1 MNNKTSATVTLW
13 VNRLLMVLVAVL
25 CILLYDLL
33 VWYRSLRQL
42 PWQVCAAIMA
52 GYYLCAP
59 AVLLALWS
67 MEKLLNNVLKR
78 EVFVLSNVRRLRRV
92 RWCCAWVSLVCLA
105 SGILYPPLLFLAVI
119 MAFLA
124 LTVGVVK
131 NVMAAAVELREE
143 NDLTI

>member
-1 MNNKTSATVTLW
+1 MNNKISATVTLW

-25 CILLYDLL
+25 CIFLYDLL

-67 MEKLLNNVLKR
+67 MEKLLDNVLKR
-78 EVFVLSNVRRLRRV
+78 EVFVLSNVRRIRRV
-92 RWCCAWVSLVCLA
+92 RWCCAWVSLVCLV